1 MTISESPDGAAMLR
15 DSRTWALLL
24 AATQT
29 IMSNATITPALPG
42 LAAIRG
48 DHRADGS
55 GDADHFLYRADPDP
69 LLSDRMAVAAGPH
82 VTGRAGSI
90 VETLGRV
97 GLSGGPV
104 ALGLQPAAL
113 EIRPVQQ
120 PFTQD
125 PRD

>member
-1 MTISESPDGAAMLR
+1 MVIIGLMAVVTLTIFYTVP
-15 DSRTWALLL
+15 
-24 AATQT
+24 TQ
-29 IMSNATITPALPG
+29 IPYYLVSIT
-42 LAAIRG
+42 
-48 DHRADGS
+48 
-55 GDADHFLYRADPDP
+55 
-69 LLSDRMAVAAGPH
+69 DRMAVAARPH

-97 GLSGGPV
+97 GLSGGPI